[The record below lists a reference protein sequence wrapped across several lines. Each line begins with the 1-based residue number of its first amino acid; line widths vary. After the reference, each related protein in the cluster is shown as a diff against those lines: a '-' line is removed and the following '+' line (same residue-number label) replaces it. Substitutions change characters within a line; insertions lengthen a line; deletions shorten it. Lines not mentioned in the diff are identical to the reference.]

1 MASNLELSDR
11 KLRILQFIIQEYI
24 ETAEPV
30 GSRTISKNK
39 TLGVSAATIRN
50 EMADLEEMGL
60 LLQPH
65 TSAGRIPSHDRYRL
79 YVDKLMGVIGLNKKE
94 KDEIEGALVGNIE
107 QIQELLEDS
116 LALLT
121 QITNYTSV
129 AISQKV
135 EKSKKIKQLNLVHID
150 SMTAV
155 LIMVM
160 EDGTVRNSKFKLSVP
175 VSEEKLELIS
185 RTLNDNIRGKIIEDF
200 DMNFINYI
208 KHQIKEYNKIFDDMF
223 TVMKSNMDKNLSFN
237 VLLNGATN
245 IFNFPEFSDIGKAKS
260 FLNLLEQKN
269 ELASLLEEKGIRKGN
284 VNIIIGDDSID
295 DVLGSCSIITT
306 EYEYK
311 GKTIGKLG
319 IIGPKRMDYDRAY
332 SVMNYITKR
341 LNKLM
346 NNT

>member
-11 KLRILQFIIQEYI
+11 KFRILQFIIQEYI

-39 TLGVSAATIRN
+39 ALGVSAATIRN

-65 TSAGRIPSHDRYRL
+65 TSAGRIPSHDAYRL
-79 YVDKLMGVIGLNKKE
+79 YVDKMMGAIGLNKKE
-94 KDEIEGALVGNIE
+94 KDEIEEALVRNIE
-107 QIQELLEDS
+107 QIQELLQDS

-129 AISQKV
+129 AVTQKI

-150 SMTAV
+150 PMTAV

-160 EDGTVRNSKFKLSVP
+160 EDATVRNCKFKLSIP
-175 VSEEKLELIS
+175 VSEDKLEFIS
-185 RTLNDNIRGKIIEDF
+185 NILNDNIRGKIIEDF
-200 DMNFINYI
+200 DINFINYI
-208 KHQIKEYNKIFDDMF
+208 KQQIREYSNIFDDIF
-223 TVMKSNMDKNLSFN
+223 DVMKADMDKNFAFN

-269 ELASLLEEKGIRKGN
+269 EVANLLEEKGIKKGN
-284 VNIIIGDDSID
+284 VNIVIGEDSID

-306 EYEYK
+306 EWEYK
-311 GKTIGKLG
+311 GKIVGKLG

-341 LNKLM
+341 INKLM